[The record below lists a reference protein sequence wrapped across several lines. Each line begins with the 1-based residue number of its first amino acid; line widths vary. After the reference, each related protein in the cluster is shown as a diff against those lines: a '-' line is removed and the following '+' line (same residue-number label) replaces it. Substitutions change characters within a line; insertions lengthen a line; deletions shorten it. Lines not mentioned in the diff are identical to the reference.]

1 MMKIASISPVRRFG
15 VLVGACL
22 IALSTSVVR
31 AEDEKVPQL
40 KTFKDWMVGCNNI
53 RACTAIGVSQNP
65 MDGYVLVRRAG
76 EAEAQ
81 PQLILVVQGYD
92 KLERPVMS
100 LRIAGAAIPGLSK
113 TDWPAGLDP
122 SDTLGHSARL
132 TLEGADAAAV
142 LKAMRNA
149 QALDLHV
156 VSEGAQDL
164 DVAISLAG
172 SAAAFLYV
180 DDWQKRSGTVTALA
194 DTGPAPA
201 SSIPAPPPIP
211 RLQSVV
217 MREVKDPPALPKG
230 VKPPPPED
238 CQRGAVAD
246 VIQLGAHL
254 QLWGVC
260 EFANSHNFSRRYWMV
275 GPQGV
280 REAALSVPGHPDE
293 GGSPSVLVNLM
304 LSQDGRVLKSFTR
317 GRGISDCGATTGWVW
332 TGTAFQ
338 LAYFY
343 EMNACRGVPPDDWPS
358 LYVTRWE

>member
-1 MMKIASISPVRRFG
+1 MNFTSIHPFRRA
-15 VLVGACL
+15 VLLAGACL
-22 IALSTSVVR
+22 LALSASAAR
-31 AEDEKVPQL
+31 AEEEKVPQL
-40 KTFKDWMVGCNNI
+40 KSFKDWMVGCNNI
-53 RACTAIGVSQNP
+53 RACSAIGFSQPP
-65 MDGYVLVRRAG
+65 MDGYVVVRRDA

-81 PQLILVVQGYD
+81 PRLILVAHGYD
-92 KLERPVMS
+92 KLQRPVMS

-113 TDWPAGLDP
+113 TDWPAELDP
-122 SDTLGHSARL
+122 SDTMGHSARL

-142 LKAMRNA
+142 IKAMHNA
-149 QALDLHV
+149 QALDVHV
-156 VSEGAQDL
+156 VSESGSDL
-164 DVAISLAG
+164 DASISLAG

-201 SSIPAPPPIP
+201 SSIPPPPAIP

-217 MREVKDPPALPKG
+217 MREVKNPPALPAG

-238 CQRGAVAD
+238 CERGAVAD

-275 GPQGV
+275 GPQGA

-293 GGSPSVLVNLM
+293 GGSPSVLINLM
-304 LSQDGRVLKSFTR
+304 LSQDGRLLKSFTR
-317 GRGISDCGATTGWVW
+317 GRGISDCGSQTGWVW
-332 TGTAFQ
+332 TGTAFHV
-338 LAYFY
+338 AYFY
-343 EMNACRGVPPDDWPS
+343 EMSECRGVPADDWPS
-358 LYVTRWE
+358 LYATRWE